1 MGGVLV
7 EYKTFLY
14 KKENGIGIMTMNR
27 PDVLNAFSYE
37 SFGETAQLFTEVAA
51 DPEVKVFII
60 RGTENVFAAGADIR
74 NLIEYNPQQA
84 AKFLDRAQSSM
95 LSIANMN
102 KPTIASIGGFC
113 LGGGLELA
121 LACDFRIAADNAVF
135 GLPEINLGIL
145 PAGGGTQRLTKFI
158 GCGRAKEIMFLGEMF
173 KADKA
178 YKIGLLYDVVP
189 IAELEEKTMKLAK
202 KLSFKP
208 PLAIKA
214 LKELTQVSLDVDIYT
229 GLMMEKEKFSN
240 LFSTKDQVEGMT
252 AFNENR
258 KATFVGE

>member
-1 MGGVLV
+1 M
-7 EYKTFLY
+7 EYKNFLY
-14 KKENGIGIMTMNR
+14 TKENGIGIMTMNR

-37 SFGETAQLFTEVAA
+37 SFGETAQCFTEIAA
-51 DPEVKVFII
+51 DPEVKVFVI
-60 RGTENVFAAGADIR
+60 RGTNNVFAAGADIR
-74 NLIEYNPQQA
+74 NLIEYNPLQA
-84 AKFLDRAQSSM
+84 AKFLERAQASM

-121 LACDFRIAADNAVF
+121 LACDFRIAGDNAVF

-173 KADKA
+173 NAQKALDL
-178 YKIGLLYDVVP
+178 GLLYQMVP

-208 PLAIKA
+208 PLAIRA
-214 LKELTQVSLDVDIYT
+214 LKELTQVSLDVDIFT
-229 GLMMEKEKFSN
+229 GLMMEKEKFAN
-240 LFSTKDQVEGMT
+240 LFSSKDQVEGMT
-252 AFNENR
+252 AFAENR
-258 KATFVGE
+258 KANFIGE